1 MREFRDTL
9 LWITNFVLPLL
20 LDVQQ
25 MNNRSVEFILDD
37 ELHNEIT
44 DVRCSTNILLYLF
57 WIASCSHSF

>member
-20 LDVQQ
+20 LDEQQ

-37 ELHNEIT
+37 ELQNEIT

-57 WIASCSHSF
+57 WTTSCSHSF

>member
-20 LDVQQ
+20 LDEQQ

-37 ELHNEIT
+37 ELQNEIT